1 MTLKEY
7 SPVIAKDEYEW
18 IDNDLVVMFE
28 GFCRKFS
35 QAMSFKRI
43 FYSKPRLHV
52 IGLALYRKMLVLRS
66 LVLWQ
71 SFVLLSLI

>member
-43 FYSKPRLHV
+43 FCS
-52 IGLALYRKMLVLRS
+52 
-66 LVLWQ
+66 
-71 SFVLLSLI
+71 

>member
-35 QAMSFKRI
+35 QAMSFKRV
-43 FYSKPRLHV
+43 FYS
-52 IGLALYRKMLVLRS
+52 
-66 LVLWQ
+66 
-71 SFVLLSLI
+71 